1 MKRKII
7 CLILTI
13 FICTGLIGCRI
24 SDVKSDDS
32 GSTRKIDNSDIYEFV
47 DQDTGVHYL
56 VYSHETDYG
65 GMGGM
70 TPRLKSDGTVMI
82 TK

>member
-13 FICTGLIGCRI
+13 FICTGLIGCGI
-24 SDVKSDDS
+24 SGVKSDDS
-32 GSTRKIDNSDIYEFV
+32 GSTRKICNSDIYEII
-47 DQDTGVHYL
+47 DPDTGVHYW
-56 VYSHETDYG
+56 VYSHDGDYG